1 MKKISTIIVI
11 IIVAFCFYKSNAQL
25 VKTVVSVTGEVTNVT
40 NNKPISTNVEILGGD
55 GTRITKAKSN
65 SLDGKYFVTGLT
77 PGKTFEI
84 RVAELDYMRQSIP
97 LILPSTDKYLEYSK
111 DITLIPKKIGTK
123 IQIPVKLFEA
133 NKSNLKYGA
142 DLFLKDYVELLK
154 LNPTVTVKIV
164 SFPDANG
171 DQTKNMELTK
181 ARAQSIKAF
190 LENNGIDSKRI
201 LVDGSASTDPS
212 FPPPTGKASKG
223 KRYVGT
229 NYFVIDG
236 I

>member
-1 MKKISTIIVI
+1 MKKISI
-11 IIVAFCFYKSNAQL
+11 IIGIILVIFCFYQSNAQL
-25 VKTVVSVTGEVTNVT
+25 VKTVVSITGEITNVT
-40 NNKPISTNVEILGGD
+40 NNKPISTYVEVLQED
-55 GTRITKAKSN
+55 GTRVSKAKSN
-65 SLDGKYFVTGLT
+65 AIDGKYFITGLT

-84 RVAELDYMRQSIP
+84 RVAELEYMRQTVP
-97 LILPSTDKYLEYSK
+97 LTLPATDKYLEYSK

-123 IQIPVKLFEA
+123 IQIPVKIFEA
-133 NKSNLKYGA
+133 NKSSLKYGS
-142 DLFLKDYVELLK
+142 DLFLKDYINLLK

-164 SFPDANG
+164 SYPDRNG
-171 DQTKNMELTK
+171 DQAKNMELTK

-201 LVDGSASTDPS
+201 LVEGSSTTDPS

-229 NYFVIDG
+229 NYIVIDG